1 MRTVTHVG
9 RPAPRH
15 QASSP
20 LDCLTPQERAVYD
33 VLASHPGRVLSR
45 NELARGAGLTDMNP
59 RRCDA
64 LLVGVRRAVG
74 ADGVVTVRRRGWM
87 LVA

>member
-1 MRTVTHVG
+1 VG
-9 RPAPRH
+9 RPAPQR

-33 VLASHPGRVLSR
+33 VLASSAGRVVSR
-45 NELARGAGLTDMNP
+45 TELTRAAGLEDVNP

-74 ADGVVTVRRRGWM
+74 PAGVVTVRRRGWM
-87 LVA
+87 LVD